1 MAAVRESCG
10 NMKVGVYLKM
20 KRIIAFAAAAVM
32 LASMAGCGD
41 SSSKGEAASSSVS
54 SQAVYSAAASKLTSK
69 MTETEKQ
76 RVNMH
81 GLTLLDEAKVD
92 ENEQHKVGIAF
103 HKVTEQEY
111 LENLKMSLEQGL
123 ITQKQY
129 DERKGEYTENSYPT
143 VAYIDGQPTTA
154 DVMILQQF
162 AESDGAVE
170 FTVSDPKDPEK
181 ENTIKVNSFAEY
193 LDWLKRYRL
202 SSGSSEQAE
211 SAVKQAELIKKAF
224 ADNTYE
230 TVPEGDVQM
239 NYGGYDPYIDYRS
252 NWEFDR
258 ESAQQRKERIK
269 EIDIYDEQLG
279 TQFLA
284 HVVLPKDYDKEKTYP
299 VLFMTDGVYRFGDAL
314 RLTKQMEEGKAQDAI
329 IITLGYG
336 YHYDGSNEGLRMNYL
351 VNKRTQ
357 LVDFITDDLMPYI
370 SENFKIDCTKSTLYG
385 HSDGGVFAHCALM
398 TSDKYDNQPFSAYII
413 GSPVFWATYETESY
427 DAKSVE
433 NDYGYWERNE
443 KLGKKVFL
451 CAGSLE
457 DSDYADSFNG
467 HPSTLKGLENLKERL
482 EKHGTDLTYKLYES
496 HHYQFIPDMLDEWLK
511 DYYKA

>member
-258 ESAQQRKERIK
+258 ESAQQLKERIK

-314 RLTKQMEEGKAQDAI
+314 RGKDERRTGDGPLFEPRPETGQRISPDGDRKVQIDRI
-329 IITLGYG
+329 IPAAEVHQG
-336 YHYDGSNEGLRMNYL
+336 HRDGAVG
-351 VNKRTQ
+351 Q
-357 LVDFITDDLMPYI
+357 
-370 SENFKIDCTKSTLYG
+370 
-385 HSDGGVFAHCALM
+385 DGGRTRDALGHLPFQFHDTASGGEASAHQA
-398 TSDKYDNQPFSAYII
+398 P
-413 GSPVFWATYETESY
+413 
-427 DAKSVE
+427 SVVP
-433 NDYGYWERNE
+433 R
-443 KLGKKVFL
+443 
-451 CAGSLE
+451 
-457 DSDYADSFNG
+457 
-467 HPSTLKGLENLKERL
+467 
-482 EKHGTDLTYKLYES
+482 TDLLLGRIAEDGAAQGVP
-496 HHYQFIPDMLDEWLK
+496 HAPELDVLRTARVAVGMHGVVQHPGGGAREPRSRNSSR
-511 DYYKA
+511 